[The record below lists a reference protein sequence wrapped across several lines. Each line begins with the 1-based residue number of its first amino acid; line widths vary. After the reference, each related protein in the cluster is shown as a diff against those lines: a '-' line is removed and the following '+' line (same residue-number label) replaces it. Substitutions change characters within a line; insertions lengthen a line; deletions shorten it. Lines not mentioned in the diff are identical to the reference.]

1 MNKKIIKG
9 KIKRINKGTIKGIIK
24 GINKLIN

>member
-1 MNKKIIKG
+1 MNKRIIKG
-9 KIKRINKGTIKGIIK
+9 KIKRINKKTIKKIIK